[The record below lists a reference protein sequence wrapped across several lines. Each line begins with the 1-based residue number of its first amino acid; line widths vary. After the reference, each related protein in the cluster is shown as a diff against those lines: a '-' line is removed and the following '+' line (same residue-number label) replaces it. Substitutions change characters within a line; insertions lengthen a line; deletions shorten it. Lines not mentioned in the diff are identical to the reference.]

1 MDYCGSQRLC
11 CPVPL
16 LHQRLD
22 GQRLMVLRAVTREA
36 LMEDSLRA
44 AVMPLLPRPA
54 TKIVVQYGSLL
65 I

>member
-1 MDYCGSQRLC
+1 
-11 CPVPL
+11 
-16 LHQRLD
+16 
-22 GQRLMVLRAVTREA
+22 MVLRAVTREA